1 MTQRILVWDIPTRLF
16 HWLLALSFAGAFLT
30 AESERFRDIH
40 VLLGYTFG
48 GLIGFRLVWGLIG
61 TRYARFKSFRF
72 KLSELRHYVL
82 SLLSR
87 SPRHYLGHNPA
98 GAIAIFALLGLGV
111 LVALSGYAIYND
123 VGGEWLEELHE
134 GAANAMLLVVFVHI
148 AGAIVSSFLHR
159 ENLVRSMINGRKL
172 GEPRDGIRFGHA
184 WLGALLLA
192 AVLGFWY
199 AYPQMQPLPT
209 EIAANAANHV
219 PAARAKRAH
228 HDD

>member
-1 MTQRILVWDIPTRLF
+1 MAQRILVWDVPTRLF

-30 AESERFRDIH
+30 AESERWRDIH
-40 VLLGYTFG
+40 VLLGYTFA

-61 TRYARFKSFRF
+61 SRYARFKSFRF
-72 KLSELRHYVL
+72 ELSELRDYVF

-98 GAIAIFALLGLGV
+98 GAIAIFTLLGLGA
-111 LVALSGYAIYND
+111 LVALSGYAVYNKA
-123 VGGEWLEELHE
+123 GGEWLEELHE

-148 AGAIVSSFLHR
+148 AGAVVSSLLHR

-184 WLGALLLA
+184 WLGALLLT
-192 AVLGFWY
+192 AVVGFWY
-199 AYPQMQPLPT
+199 AYPQMQPPPT
-209 EIAANAANHV
+209 EVAANATNHM

-228 HDD
+228 RDD